1 MNVRGHDELSPLL
14 FGGGTELVNIKL
26 CPADGAVDPGMLRAE
41 IASALDQARLIDGT
55 EDFDESDLRDTDV
68 AQWVASI

>member
-26 CPADGAVDPGMLRAE
+26 CPADGFVEPGILRAE
-41 IASALDQARLIDGT
+41 MASALDQARMIVGS
-55 EDFDESDLRDTDV
+55 EDFEESDLPDTDV
-68 AQWVASI
+68 AQWVASV